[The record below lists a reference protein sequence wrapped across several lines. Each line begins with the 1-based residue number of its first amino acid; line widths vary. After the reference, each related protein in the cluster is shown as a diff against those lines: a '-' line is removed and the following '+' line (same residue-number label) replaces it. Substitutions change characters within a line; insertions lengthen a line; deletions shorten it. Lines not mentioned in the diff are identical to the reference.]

1 MLLETI
7 MISVPDLSVSSL
19 LPQDEDF
26 IQRETI
32 VIEENNMFRNKRE
45 AKELYLKRE
54 MVLSQLTSKKSSC
67 TRLPIIQ
74 KLIEIEIQAYCT
86 YNISI

>member
-7 MISVPDLSVSSL
+7 MISVPNLSVFSL
-19 LPQDEDF
+19 LLQDGDF

-32 VIEENNMFRNKRE
+32 VIEESNTFRNKRE

-54 MVLSQLTSKKSSC
+54 MVLSQLTLKKSSY

-74 KLIEIEIQAYCT
+74 KLIEIKMQAYYT
-86 YNISI
+86 YKYT